1 VAAIK
6 APCLKVIHVDSER
19 VRGDDLAAEAE
30 LFKNKAIAILL
41 DTKTA
46 TAKGGSGVVF
56 DWNVVNTLDF
66 PVSINNFY
74 L

>member
-1 VAAIK
+1 
-6 APCLKVIHVDSER
+6 